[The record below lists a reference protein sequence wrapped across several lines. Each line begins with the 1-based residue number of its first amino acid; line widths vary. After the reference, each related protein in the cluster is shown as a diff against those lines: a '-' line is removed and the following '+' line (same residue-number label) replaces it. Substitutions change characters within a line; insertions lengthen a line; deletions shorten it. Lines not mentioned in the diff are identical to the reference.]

1 MRLHRRGHISD
12 DRGMATSRSTLQPRA
27 ERLPPTA
34 YFLTSAV
41 FHYFGPSLAV
51 LLFVH
56 VSALGVAWLR
66 IVSAAIFFAAWRRP
80 WSLLRRPG
88 PERNLIL
95 ALGTVL
101 ALMNIC
107 FYLAAARL
115 PLSTVGA
122 IEFVGPIALAVVGLR
137 APRNLAA
144 LGLTVGGVAVLT
156 DVRLAGAPV
165 GFLFAFANCAGFVL
179 YVLLGHRAARID
191 GNRFDRLAAAM
202 VGAAVVGS
210 PVGVGDGG
218 RAFVHPLWL
227 LWAVGVGLCS
237 SVIPY
242 VSDQLAMARLPRATY
257 SLLLALLPATALV
270 MGLIVLGQVPTIADL
285 AGVALVIIGVAV
297 HRPEEG

>member
-1 MRLHRRGHISD
+1 MSLHQPVRISD
-12 DRGMATSRSTLQPRA
+12 DRGMATTGSTLRRRA

-34 YFLTSAV
+34 YFVTSAV

-66 IVSAAIFFAAWRRP
+66 IVAAAAVLAAWRRP
-80 WSLLRRPG
+80 WRLLRTPG
-88 PERNLIL
+88 PERTLVA
-95 ALGTVL
+95 ALGAVL
-101 ALMNIC
+101 AVMNIC
-107 FYLAAARL
+107 FYLAVDRL

-122 IEFVGPIALAVVGLR
+122 IEFVGPILLAVIGLR

-156 DVRLAGAPV
+156 DVRLAGAPL
-165 GFLFAFANCAGFVL
+165 GFFFAFANCAGFVL

-202 VGAAVVGS
+202 VVAAVVAS
-210 PVGVGDGG
+210 PFGVVDGLRAFAHPWWLLWGVGVGI
-218 RAFVHPLWL
+218 
-227 LWAVGVGLCS
+227 CS

-242 VSDQLAMARLPRATY
+242 LSDQLAMARLPRATY
-257 SLLLALLPATALV
+257 ALLLALLPATALV
-270 MGLIVLGQVPTIADL
+270 MGLILLGQVPTVADL
-285 AGVALVIIGVAV
+285 AGVALVITGVAV
-297 HRPEEG
+297 HRPE